1 MTPSHVRFGLVRR
14 TLGFGRGV
22 GASSRQNVNSV
33 YRVRAGWQPPGGLTA
48 FKQSNP
54 PMTVAR
60 SLTATR
66 AELTVAIRAS
76 RLPPPLSGRL
86 IQK

>member
-1 MTPSHVRFGLVRR
+1 M
-14 TLGFGRGV
+14 
-22 GASSRQNVNSV
+22 NSV

-60 SLTATR
+60 SLMATR

-76 RLPPPLSGRL
+76 RLPPSVVWTLDSEVKLRDLVGTTLSV
-86 IQK
+86 